1 MLALICATSG
11 MVTAQSS
18 FFIHLPDVQIM
29 ADRITCGDGDT
40 YGLGDWQCA
49 FTATLEGTY
58 LLLTGTIIFAEKAND
73 LTTIIGQYHRRIQV
87 KELDHCHNCKVKLSK
102 TYGVVRGPN
111 IGARGYRW
119 FKGKGIIR
127 CAKIQTDTFGND
139 AGSIGGTVQFAEIRV
154 LVECP
159 YATAQTASLKK
170 KVSWLKLSRITYEAP

>member
-1 MLALICATSG
+1 MLTLAVCATSG

-29 ADRITCGDGDT
+29 ADRITHGDGDT

-58 LLLTGTIIFAEKAND
+58 LLLDGTIIFAEKAND

-87 KELDHCHNCKVKLSK
+87 RELGHCHNCKVKLSK

-119 FKGKGIIR
+119 FRGQGLIHR
-127 CAKIQTDTFGND
+127 AYIQTDTFGDD
-139 AGSIGGTVQFAEIRV
+139 ASRIGGTVQFSRLRV
-154 LVECP
+154 SVECP
-159 YATAQTASLKK
+159 QASLE
-170 KVSWLKLSRITYEAP
+170 RP